1 MFIKIFI
8 PNEDGKIELTVK
20 QLENLLQ
27 EAAEKAVREKCRDC
41 NRGYWY
47 NTVTTTPN
55 ITLLSDK
62 TSSPSR
68 NGEITWSWDKVTC
81 GDCSPSESVTSG
93 RNLTVTN
100 TIGDLGTL
108 RSPINGQIDLCAEL
122 EKISNNKKGELK

>member
-8 PNEDGKIELTVK
+8 PNENGKIELTVK

-47 NTVTTTPN
+47 NTVTTTPS

-62 TSSPSR
+62 ANSPSK
-68 NGEITWSWDKVTC
+68 NGEITWNWDKITC
-81 GDCSPSESVTSG
+81 GDCSLSEPTTSG
-93 RNLTVTN
+93 RNLTITN

-108 RSPINGQIDLCAEL
+108 RSSINGQIDLGEEL
-122 EKISNNKKGELK
+122 EKISNNKKGEL